1 MATYTQIIYH
11 IVFST
16 KYRCR
21 ELTQKAREPLF
32 RYIWG
37 IIKRKSSHLYRIGGT
52 EDHIHILSSVHP
64 SESLASFVR
73 DIKAVSSKWMKHR
86 NVPRGFCGWQ
96 DGYGAFTHSM
106 SEKDRL
112 IKYIK
117 EQEQHHMKISFEE
130 EFRALL
136 IEAGVQFDDRYL
148 L

>member
-1 MATYTQIIYH
+1 
-11 IVFST
+11 
-16 KYRCR
+16 
-21 ELTQKAREPLF
+21 
-32 RYIWG
+32 
-37 IIKRKSSHLYRIGGT
+37 
-52 EDHIHILSSVHP
+52 
-64 SESLASFVR
+64 
-73 DIKAVSSKWMKHR
+73 
-86 NVPRGFCGWQ
+86 
-96 DGYGAFTHSM
+96 M